1 MKEIKI
7 TDIKGVRIGHA
18 QDLEG
23 GTGCTAIICEE
34 GAVAGVDVRGGG
46 PASRETELLRPEKT
60 VQKIHCVMLSGGS
73 AYGLEAGDGA
83 MKYLE
88 EKGIGLDVGV
98 GIVPLVC
105 GASLFDLV
113 VGDPKCR
120 PDKKMGYAA
129 CVASEKNSFEGGGI
143 VKTGC
148 VGAGTGASVGKF
160 LGPERMM
167 KSGIGI
173 YAAQIGKVQCAAVVA
188 VNAVGDVIDRDSHR
202 IAAGI
207 LSEDKTELADTEKIM
222 YSEIEKNRDVFK
234 GNTTLGCVITNV
246 RLTKDQAYKLA
257 QTAHNGYAR
266 TINPVHTSVDGDTIF
281 AMSAGDAEASP
292 DILGAMATE
301 VVARAVND
309 AVYSAVPMYGLKAA
323 SDFRKMKQK

>member
-120 PDKKMGYAA
+120 PDKEMGYAA
-129 CVASEKNSFEGGGI
+129 CEASEKNLSES
-143 VKTGC
+143 GC

-160 LGPERMM
+160 LGPGRMM

-173 YAAQIGKVQCAAVVA
+173 YAAQIGKIQCAAVVA
-188 VNAVGDVIDRDSHR
+188 VNAVGDVIDRDSHE
-202 IAAGI
+202 IVAGI

-323 SDFRKMKQK
+323 SDFRKKE

>member
-34 GAVAGVDVRGGG
+34 GAVAGADVRGGG

-120 PDKKMGYAA
+120 
-129 CVASEKNSFEGGGI
+129 
-143 VKTGC
+143 
-148 VGAGTGASVGKF
+148 
-160 LGPERMM
+160 
-167 KSGIGI
+167 
-173 YAAQIGKVQCAAVVA
+173 QIG
-188 VNAVGDVIDRDSHR
+188 R
-202 IAAGI
+202 
-207 LSEDKTELADTEKIM
+207 
-222 YSEIEKNRDVFK
+222 
-234 GNTTLGCVITNV
+234 
-246 RLTKDQAYKLA
+246 
-257 QTAHNGYAR
+257 AH
-266 TINPVHTSVDGDTIF
+266 V
-281 AMSAGDAEASP
+281 
-292 DILGAMATE
+292 
-301 VVARAVND
+301 
-309 AVYSAVPMYGLKAA
+309 
-323 SDFRKMKQK
+323 